1 MSSSD
6 NETPQQ
12 VHTQKARGTDFQ
24 ISKAAMVKTGAGH
37 YGPLRHEVQDDNIKA
52 FN

>member
-24 ISKAAMVKTGAGH
+24 KKAAMVKTGAGH